1 MFAFSPSVIS
11 LVCSVVMCLCW
22 SLEFPFFRYTCLYL
36 CVMYV
41 VMYVVS
47 SLCVAMSS
55 WCIDLVRR
63 VVRSFALYFAI
74 ALFFRSCIMSVGLS
88 FVCEFVRSLCLS
100 LVR

>member
-1 MFAFSPSVIS
+1 
-11 LVCSVVMCLCW
+11 
-22 SLEFPFFRYTCLYL
+22 
-36 CVMYV
+36 MYV

-88 FVCEFVRSLCLS
+88 FVCDAFLYVRISFVRYVGIY
-100 LVR
+100 LVM